1 MKRNTAFI
9 LAGAML
15 GTLMSSLVQLVVAT
29 AIPQIARELGGFSQL
44 SWVITAY
51 MLTSTIA
58 IPIFG
63 KLSDIFGRKT
73 FYILGIVLF
82 LVSSVLAGFSQNMTQ
97 LILFRALQGIGGG
110 MINVISV
117 AIIGDIFS
125 PAERGRWQGLN
136 MSIYGIATIAGPLLG
151 GWLTDNYSWRWI
163 FYINIPIGII
173 TIFIMAIFMPKNT
186 HEVKGKAI
194 DFLGAL
200 LIAIGLVS
208 LLLAF
213 VWGGSEYPWAS
224 WQILGLL
231 GTAVC
236 AIFFFILEERKARE
250 PIVSLSL
257 FKNKAYAISVVIIFL
272 TRMGMYGAIIFI
284 PLFAQEVI
292 GVSATNS
299 GIILMPMMI
308 GLILASVLAGQIV
321 SQTGKYKV
329 LTLAG
334 MIITALGMALF
345 TQIGLNTTNIDLTW
359 RMVVL
364 GIGVGATMPI
374 FVIIVQSAFGPERL
388 GEVTGGAQLFQNI
401 GGTAG
406 TAILGGVM
414 NSQLASQLANIQNEP
429 FVAAIKQMNPAAL
442 SKIDV
447 NTVQGFLSTEGQAKI
462 KAMIVEAPQAIQSQ
476 LLAGFSHFLETIKNA
491 LSYSVDHV
499 YLIGSILMFLA
510 LILVFFL
517 PQIPLRK
524 SKHTVL
530 EEAELEVGNELGA
543 PSDTEHNQ
551 DN

>member
-1 MKRNTAFI
+1 MKKSTAFI
-9 LAGAML
+9 LSGAML
-15 GTLMSSLVQLVVAT
+15 GTLMFSLDQLVVAT
-29 AIPQIARELGGFSQL
+29 AIPQIARELGGLSQL

-63 KLSDIFGRKT
+63 KLSDIFGRKM

-82 LVSSVLAGFSQNMTQ
+82 LVGSVLAGFSQNMTQ

-110 MINVISV
+110 TINVSSV

-136 MSIYGIATIAGPLLG
+136 MSVYGIATIAGPLLG
-151 GWLTDNYSWRWI
+151 GWLTDNFSWRWV

-173 TIFIMAIFMPKNT
+173 AICVMTIFMPKIT
-186 HEVKGKAI
+186 HKVKDKAI

-200 LIAIGLVS
+200 LIAIGLVP

-213 VWGGSEYPWAS
+213 VWGGSEYPWS
-224 WQILGLL
+224 SSQILGLL

-250 PIVSLSL
+250 PIVSLGL
-257 FKNKAYAISVVIIFL
+257 FKNKAYAISVVTTFL

-299 GIILMPMMI
+299 GIILLPMMI

-321 SQTGKYKV
+321 AQTGKYKV
-329 LTLAG
+329 LTIIG
-334 MIITALGMALF
+334 MIITVLGMALF
-345 TQIGLNTTNIDLTW
+345 TQIGSNTTNIGLTW

-388 GEVTGGAQLFQNI
+388 GEVTAGAQLFQNI

-414 NSQLASQLANIQNEP
+414 NSQLASQLTNIQNEP
-429 FVAAIKQMNPAAL
+429 FVAAIKQLNPAA
-442 SKIDV
+442 SFKIDV
-447 NTVQGFLSTEGQAKI
+447 NAIQGFLSTQGQAQI
-462 KAMIVEAPQAIQSQ
+462 KAMIAQAPQSAQSQ
-476 LLAGFSHFLETIKNA
+476 LLAGFNQFLETIKNA

-499 YLIGSILMFLA
+499 YLVSTILMFVA
-510 LILVFFL
+510 LIIVFFL

-524 SKHTVL
+524 SKHTAL
-530 EEAELEVGNELGA
+530 EETELEM
-543 PSDTEHNQ
+543 T
-551 DN
+551 